1 MKIIRYLLGLAK
13 IRALVAAIVISLV
26 VGYAARSLFS
36 PAPVEVNVST
46 THQTT
51 GKKAKAQQHWTCA
64 MHPQIDLPKPGLC
77 PICGMKLILRN
88 TQEGEASS
96 LRELTVSE
104 DAKKLMDI
112 QTVPVERQF
121 VEAKVRM
128 VGKIDYDETRL
139 RYITAWV
146 PGRLDRLYV
155 DYTGVPVKKGDHMV
169 SLYSPELL
177 SGQEELL
184 QAIEAVKNLKNSR
197 SSIMLDMSKATV
209 AAAEDKLR
217 LWGLKPEQ
225 IAKIKQRGTT
235 SDHIT
240 IYAPIGGIV
249 IHKNAQEGMYVKTG
263 TRIYTIADLSEV
275 WVQLDAYESDLMWLR
290 YGQTVKFTTEAY
302 PGKRF
307 TGTIAFIDPI
317 LTQTTRTVK
326 VRINAANPTMILKP
340 GMFVRAVA
348 QAWLASGGKV
358 MDPALAGKRICP
370 MHPGVV
376 KDKPGT
382 CDICQ
387 MPLVRTESLGYLGLN
402 PTKADKPLVIP
413 VSAALVTGTR
423 AVVYVELPNRAKPT
437 FEGRQIVLG
446 PRAGNYYLVRN
457 GLTEGERVVTNGN
470 FKLDSELQIRAKPSM
485 MTPEGGG
492 GTKMTMKLSAAAQVQ
507 LRTVLSV
514 GRQID
519 SAMELG
525 DMDAVRLTFADLQRK
540 LGCVDGSKLQGHA
553 KMLWGEYSMLLNND
567 AVEGKEA
574 KDIDTAK
581 RVVGMMDKHMAS
593 VESKLGV
600 MPQREHTAT
609 APGNTEFQQ
618 QFSKI
623 LAAYLAMQ
631 QALANDDA
639 GKAATAARQ
648 MAKAVDAVKAGLL
661 QGDNR
666 AAWTQTATALN
677 TILADNTGD
686 GAIESVRKEF
696 ALLSEEMVVAA
707 KRFGA
712 GAGPL
717 YQFKCPMVFNGRG
730 ATWLQ
735 TDDKTHNPYLGA
747 IMPRCGELTETISNA
762 KTQGSDDE

>member
-13 IRALVAAIVISLV
+13 VRALTAAIVISLV

-36 PAPVEVNVST
+36 PAPVEVNVSA

-51 GKKAKAQQHWTCA
+51 AKKDKAQQHWTCA

-209 AAAEDKLR
+209 VAAEDKLR

-358 MDPALAGKRICP
+358 MDPTLAGKRICP

-437 FEGRQIVLG
+437 FEGRQVVLG

-457 GLTEGERVVTNGN
+457 GLAEGERVVTNGN

-492 GTKMTMKLSAAAQVQ
+492 GGKMTIKLPAAVKVQ
-507 LRTVLSV
+507 LRAVLSV

-525 DMDAVRLTFADLQRK
+525 DMDAVRSTFADLQRQ
-540 LGCVDGSKLQGHA
+540 LGGVDGAKLRGHA
-553 KMLWGEYSMLLNND
+553 KMLWGEYSMLLSND

-609 APGNTEFQQ
+609 APGNMEFQQ
-618 QFSKI
+618 QFSKV

-686 GAIESVRKEF
+686 GTIEPVRKEF

-717 YQFKCPMVFNGRG
+717 YQFKCPMVFNNRG

-747 IMPRCGELTETISNA
+747 IMPRCGELMETISNA